1 VPGEYLR
8 QPARAFVNKENGGT
22 ANMDEQPSSI
32 ANFVEPGPESVRLKR
47 ARVRLELSVHTG
59 SRHGFYQGLT
69 DALSATGIF
78 VATHVTKPVG
88 EQLEFS
94 LRLQHSSEPIT
105 GVCEVRWLREYTE
118 QSDLDP
124 GMGLRF
130 VELSAGGPERI
141 QKFLEQEEALFFDE
155 D

>member
-1 VPGEYLR
+1 
-8 QPARAFVNKENGGT
+8 
-22 ANMDEQPSSI
+22 MDEQPSSV
-32 ANFVEPGPESVRLKR
+32 ASFVEPCPASVEVRR
-47 ARVRLELSVHTG
+47 ARVRLELSVHAG

-69 DALSATGIF
+69 DGLSATGIF

-88 EQLEFS
+88 EQLDFS
-94 LRLQHSSEPIT
+94 LRLQDSRDPIT
-105 GVCEVRWLREYTE
+105 GVCEVRWLREYAE

-141 QKFLEQEEALFFDE
+141 RKFLEQEEALFFDE